1 MPDKIRMHIND
12 YMSLIT
18 TYHDEAGYLLQF
30 DYRSPSIYEGTTF
43 MGIPIE
49 VSTDYP
55 WVRITGFCEYEG
67 EVQEDYK
74 LESVEG

>member
-1 MPDKIRMHIND
+1 MHIND
-12 YMSLIT
+12 YTSLIS
-18 TYHDEAGYLLQF
+18 TYHDEAIGFLQF
-30 DYRSPSIYEGTTF
+30 DHRSPSIFEGTAF

-49 VSTDYP
+49 VSVNDP